1 MMQQNKQPREA
12 FMADE
17 NAAKKKATED
27 APAQKQPGTDNAPG
41 QGGFHHADTRM
52 GHEHS
57 KLLGEAERVVT
68 GKKKP
73 PESADMDE
81 IDKAKE

>member
-1 MMQQNKQPREA
+1 
-12 FMADE
+12 MAEKSDID
-17 NAAKKKATED
+17 KKED
-27 APAQKQPGTDNAPG
+27 AEPRAPEKNRQGKVPGSDNSPG

-57 KLLGEAERVVT
+57 ELLGEAERVVT

-81 IDKAKE
+81 TDKAKD

>member
-1 MMQQNKQPREA
+1 MAEAKGAKNDAGDAAQTQNK
-12 FMADE
+12 
-17 NAAKKKATED
+17 
-27 APAQKQPGTDNAPG
+27 PAQKKPGSDNSPG
-41 QGGFHHADTRM
+41 RGGFHHADTRM

-73 PESADMDE
+73 PESADTDK
-81 IDKAKE
+81 IDKAGE

>member
-1 MMQQNKQPREA
+1 MAGKSDIGKKQ
-12 FMADE
+12 
-17 NAAKKKATED
+17 D
-27 APAQKQPGTDNAPG
+27 AEPQAPEKNRQGKVPGSDNSPG
-41 QGGFHHADTRM
+41 QGGFLHADTRM

-57 KLLGEAERVVT
+57 EQLGEAERLVT